1 MLMVNNMNEKYNCP
15 YFGAC
20 GNCKL
25 LNYKYSETLDLK
37 LKHVNECF
45 KKEGLGI
52 KVSKCIASANQI
64 KYRNKMIIG
73 FKSLKGKI
81 IAGFYEE
88 GSHKIVDINNCLMH
102 TDTQNKIFNDFVDIV
117 KKMHIEI
124 YDEDK
129 RYGILRY
136 LLIREAF
143 ATGEVMVVIVVS
155 NDIFP
160 ARNNLC
166 KELRKRNPNITTIIQ
181 NVNSRKTSIVLGEKQ
196 KVLYGPGF
204 IYDYIGDI
212 KFRLAPK
219 SFFQV
224 NPAQALNIYNE
235 VKSLAYLNGSQKV
248 VDAYSGVA
256 TIAAFIAE
264 DSKSVVAVENNKE
277 ACLAGIENLKDNNIK
292 NVYVVNDDA
301 TKYLFNEAK
310 NHNTY
315 DLVVLDP
322 PRSGSTPEFIESIA
336 KVKAKSVIYVSCGPD
351 TLARD
356 LKLFIKLGYSIHST
370 KCFDMFC
377 FSDHIET
384 VCLLSK
390 NQSIIKDIK
399 HEDSRRII

>member
-1 MLMVNNMNEKYNCP
+1 MNNKYNCE

-25 LNYKYSETLDLK
+25 LNHTYEETLNLK
-37 LKHVNECF
+37 LKYVNDCL
-45 KKEGLGI
+45 KKEKI
-52 KVSKCIASANQI
+52 DFKVDKCVPSSNQT

-73 FKSLKGKI
+73 FKNIKGKI
-81 IAGFYEE
+81 VAGFYEE
-88 GSHKIVDINNCLMH
+88 GTHKIVNIKKCIMH
-102 TDTQNKIFNDFVDIV
+102 TDTQNKILADFVDLV

-143 ATGEVMVVIVVS
+143 VTGEVMVVIVVS
-155 NDIFP
+155 SDIFP

-166 KELRKRNPNITTIIQ
+166 KELRKLNPNITTIIQ
-181 NVNSRKTSIVLGEKQ
+181 NVNSRKTSIVLGERQ

-224 NPAQALNIYNE
+224 NPVQALNIYNE
-235 VKSLAYLNGSQKV
+235 VKNIASLSGNEMV
-248 VDAYSGVA
+248 IDAYSGVC
-256 TIAAFIAE
+256 TISSFIAK
-264 DSKSVVAVENNKE
+264 DAKKVIAIENNKE
-277 ACLAGIENLKDNNIK
+277 AYLAGIENLKDNNIK
-292 NVYVVNDDA
+292 NVYVVNNDA
-301 TKYLFNEAK
+301 TDYLINEAK
-310 NHNTY
+310 IHNTY
-315 DLVVLDP
+315 DVVILDP
-322 PRSGSTPEFIESIA
+322 PRTGSTEAFIKSVASI
-336 KVKAKSVIYVSCGPD
+336 KAKKVIYVSCGPD

-356 LKLFIKLGYSIHST
+356 LTLFVKLGYCVKSI

-377 FSDHIET
+377 FSEHIET
-384 VCLLSK
+384 VSLLSLK
-390 NQSIIKDIK
+390 
-399 HEDSRRII
+399 